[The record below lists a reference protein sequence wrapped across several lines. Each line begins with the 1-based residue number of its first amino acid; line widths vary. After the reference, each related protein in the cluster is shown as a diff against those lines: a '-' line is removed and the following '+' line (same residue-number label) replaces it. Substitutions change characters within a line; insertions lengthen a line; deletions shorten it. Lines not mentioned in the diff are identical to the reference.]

1 MNSILK
7 GKWIVLV
14 LWIAAIVGLFMIAP
28 NMGDLVR
35 EKGQV
40 SVPDTFSSAK
50 ATEIMDEIQS
60 QENQGDQSSVALVF
74 HSSKKLTAEEKAE
87 TEKAV
92 KKLEADK
99 EKLGIT
105 EILSS
110 FTDESLKDQLVSDD
124 GKTILVSLK
133 VSWNDREAEEVSKAL
148 YDELEEFKVDHY
160 YTSNWMIDQDLTTS
174 SEEGLKKTEGITVVF
189 ILAVLLI
196 VFRSV
201 IAPFIPLIT
210 VGLSYLASQSIVS
223 ILVDKFDFPISN
235 YTQIFLV
242 AVLFGIGT
250 DYCILLL
257 SRFKEEMMHSES
269 IAEAIVETYR
279 NAGRTVLFSGI
290 AVMIGFAAIG
300 FSQFKLYQSASAV
313 AVGVALLLVALFT
326 VVPAIMV
333 LLGKKIFWPSKGSA
347 EHGDSKIWE
356 IAGRFSIKRPII
368 ALAIVA
374 AITVPFL
381 VTYDGTLSFNS
392 LDEIGDDAPSIKA
405 FNAIADSF
413 GPGESM
419 TTTITIKNDEE
430 MDSIEY
436 LGLAENISKEL
447 EKVDLV
453 KDVRSVTRPTGEPI
467 EDLYISKQ
475 AETLEE
481 GLGEGKDGIDQIS
494 DGLHEAGDQ
503 LSKSGP
509 QLSTATSGINDLIKG
524 TDEIKTNLGTI
535 QTNLAK
541 IEDGI
546 RQGTAGSDDIK
557 AGLEAAKSGAEQ
569 LLAGQKSLL
578 NGYKDVGTNLGT
590 LLTKY
595 KEIEDGIKEL
605 SDGLSNIKGGY
616 FDYLEANYQKIGE
629 DGVKQGLGDDNL
641 YKEIRKG
648 IEKAQK
654 GVPLLYSGI
663 TELNGNLVK
672 LQGGINSA
680 NGELEKAIS
689 GQAGLTTG
697 LEQLI
702 AAIEQQQAGL
712 NQLADGQGQIV
723 DNMPKLTGGLT
734 SINDGQKQLLDGFGD
749 INGQLGDLTEGLN
762 QSADGLDQ
770 VSDGL
775 NSATD
780 YLSGLSKNDQNQF
793 YLPEEVLESDDFQ
806 GALDAYLSKNNKIMT
821 MDVVFS
827 ANPYSNEAIN
837 QIDDIKDTVERATT
851 GTKLE
856 NAEVAV
862 GGITSTNADLRT
874 MSNQD
879 YSKTVLWMLVGIG
892 IVLIFLFRSI
902 IMPAY
907 IIGSLILTFYT
918 AMGINE
924 AIYVNL
930 LGYTGI
936 SWAVPFFG
944 FVILVALGV
953 DYSIFL
959 MDRFNEYRDLSIG
972 EAMLEAMKKMGTVI
986 ISAAVILGGT
996 FAAMMPSGMLSLLQI
1011 ASIVLVGLFLYA
1023 LIILPLFIP
1032 VMVKNFGEANW
1043 WPFKR
1048 PNNE

>member
-14 LWIAAIVGLFMIAP
+14 LWIVAIVGLFMIAP

-40 SVPDTFSSAK
+40 SVPDTFSSSK
-50 ATEIMDEIQS
+50 ASEIMDEIQS

-74 HSSKKLTAEEKAE
+74 HSSKKLTAEEKTEA
-87 TEKAV
+87 EKAV
-92 KKLEADK
+92 QKLDADK

-133 VSWNDREAEEVSKAL
+133 VSWNDREAEEVSEAL
-148 YDELEEFKVDHY
+148 YAELDDFKVDHY

-201 IAPFIPLIT
+201 IAPFIPLVT

-235 YTQIFLV
+235 YSQIFLV

-257 SRFKEEMMHSES
+257 SRFKEEMMHRES
-269 IAEAIVETYR
+269 VAEAIVETYR
-279 NAGRTVLFSGI
+279 NAGRTVFFSGV
-290 AVMIGFAAIG
+290 AVMVGFAAIG

-333 LLGKKIFWPSKGSA
+333 LLGTKIFWPSKGSA
-347 EHGDSKIWE
+347 EHGDSKIWA
-356 IAGRFSIKRPII
+356 IAGRFSLKRPLI
-368 ALAIVA
+368 ALVIVA

-447 EKVDLV
+447 EKVNLV
-453 KDVRSVTRPTGEPI
+453 KNVRSVTRPTGEPI

-475 AETLEE
+475 AESLEE

-494 DGLHEAGDQ
+494 EGLHEAGDQ

-509 QLSTATSGINDLIKG
+509 QLSGATSGINDLIKG

-557 AGLEAAKSGAEQ
+557 AGLEAVKTGAQ
-569 LLAGQKSLL
+569 QALAGQQQ
-578 NGYKDVGTNLGT
+578 
-590 LLTKY
+590 LLTRFEDAEKNIGNIIAGFNSIEGSIQQQLDNVSTVNGTSFEELEKDYTNISGNENY
-595 KEIEDGIKEL
+595 KVIKETME
-605 SDGLSNIKGGY
+605 NT
-616 FDYLEANYQKIGE
+616 E
-629 DGVKQGLGDDNL
+629 DTLTGVNG
-641 YKEIRKG
+641 
-648 IEKAQK
+648 
-654 GVPLLYSGI
+654 SM
-663 TELNGNLVK
+663 TE
-672 LQGGINSA
+672 LQGGLTQLKDKVSEV
-680 NGELEKAIS
+680 NGYLSEAVN
-689 GQAGLTTG
+689 GQSQLVTG
-697 LEQLI
+697 LEQII
-702 AAIEQQQAGL
+702 AAIEKQQAGL

-723 DNMPKLTGGLT
+723 NNMPKLVGGLI

-749 INGQLGDLTEGLN
+749 INGQLGDLTKGLN

-793 YLPEEVLESDDFQ
+793 YLPQEVLESDDFK
-806 GALDAYLSKNNKIMT
+806 GALDTYLSKDNKIMT

-827 ANPYSNEAIN
+827 ANPYSNEAID
-837 QIDDIKDTVERATT
+837 QVDDIKDTVEKATA

-862 GGITSTNADLRT
+862 GGITSTNADLRA
-874 MSNQD
+874 MSNED

-1048 PNNE
+1048 PNKE

>member
-14 LWIAAIVGLFMIAP
+14 LWIVAIVGLFMIAP

-40 SVPDTFSSAK
+40 SVPDTFSSSK
-50 ATEIMDEIQS
+50 ASEIMDEIQS

-74 HSSKKLTAEEKAE
+74 HSSKKLTAEEKTEA
-87 TEKAV
+87 EKAV
-92 KKLEADK
+92 KKLDADK

-133 VSWNDREAEEVSKAL
+133 VSWNDREAKEVSEAL
-148 YDELEEFKVDHY
+148 YAELDDFKVDHY

-201 IAPFIPLIT
+201 IAPFIPLVT

-235 YTQIFLV
+235 YSQIFLV

-257 SRFKEEMMHSES
+257 SRFKEEMMHRES
-269 IAEAIVETYR
+269 VAEAIVETYR
-279 NAGRTVLFSGI
+279 NAGRTVFFSGV
-290 AVMIGFAAIG
+290 AVMVGFAAIG

-333 LLGKKIFWPSKGSA
+333 LLGTKIFWPSKGSA
-347 EHGDSKIWE
+347 EHGDSKIWA
-356 IAGRFSIKRPII
+356 IAGRFSLKRPLI
-368 ALAIVA
+368 ALVIVA

-447 EKVDLV
+447 EKVNLV
-453 KDVRSVTRPTGEPI
+453 KNVRSVTRPTGEPI

-475 AETLEE
+475 AESLEE

-494 DGLHEAGDQ
+494 EGLHEAGDQ

-509 QLSTATSGINDLIKG
+509 QLSGATSGINDLIKG

-557 AGLEAAKSGAEQ
+557 AGLEATKTGAEQ
-569 LLAGQKSLL
+569 LLAGQQQLL
-578 NGYKDVGTNLGT
+578 TGYKDVGTNLETILASYG
-590 LLTKY
+590 
-595 KEIEDGIKEL
+595 GISGKLREL
-605 SDGLSNIKGGY
+605 SDDLDEVNDNT
-616 FDYLEANYQKIGE
+616 FTELEDKY
-629 DGVKQGLGDDNL
+629 
-641 YKEIRKG
+641 KG
-648 IEKAQK
+648 ITEDSNYSKIRTAAIQAQK
-654 GVPLLYSGI
+654 TVPVVLSGI
-663 TELNGNLVK
+663 TEINGHLSD
-672 LQGGINSA
+672 LQEGVTDSYSKF
-680 NGELEKAIS
+680 EKAMS
-689 GQAGLTTG
+689 GQPSLTTG

-702 AAIEQQQAGL
+702 AAIEKQQAGL

-723 DNMPKLTGGLT
+723 DNMPRLVGGLI

-749 INGQLGDLTEGLN
+749 INGQLGDLTKGLN

-793 YLPEEVLESDDFQ
+793 YLPQEVLESDDFK
-806 GALDAYLSKNNKIMT
+806 GALDTYLSKDNKIMT

-827 ANPYSNEAIN
+827 ANPYSNEAID
-837 QIDDIKDTVERATT
+837 QVDDIKDTVEKATA

-862 GGITSTNADLRT
+862 GGITSTNADLRA
-874 MSNQD
+874 MSNED

-902 IMPAY
+902 IMPVY

-1048 PNNE
+1048 PNKE

>member
-494 DGLHEAGDQ
+494 EGLHEAGDQ

-509 QLSTATSGINDLIKG
+509 QLNDATSGINDLIKG
-524 TDEIKTNLGTI
+524 TDEVKTNLGTI

-546 RQGTAGSDDIK
+546 RQGSAGSDEIK
-557 AGLEAAKSGAEQ
+557 AGLETAKSGAEDLLKYHQQ
-569 LLAGQKSLL
+569 LLAGYEQTES
-578 NGYKDVGTNLGT
+578 NLST
-590 LLTKY
+590 LLTNY
-595 KEIEDGIKEL
+595 KKTEDGLKELNDGFAKIEPDYFTGLEQRYNGISSDLAYKGIKE
-605 SDGLSNIKGGY
+605 
-616 FDYLEANYQKIGE
+616 A
-629 DGVKQGLGDDNL
+629 VQGAQNNL
-641 YKEIRKG
+641 
-648 IEKAQK
+648 
-654 GVPLLYSGI
+654 PNLYSGI
-663 TELNGNLVK
+663 MNINAGLVK
-672 LQGGINSA
+672 LQAGVSEA
-680 NGELEKAIS
+680 NNTYGEILEN
-689 GQAGLTTG
+689 QAAVSTG

>member
-14 LWIAAIVGLFMIAP
+14 LWIVAIVGLFMIAP

-40 SVPDTFSSAK
+40 SVPDTFSSSK
-50 ATEIMDEIQS
+50 ASEIMDEIQS

-74 HSSKKLTAEEKAE
+74 HSSKKLTAEEKTEA
-87 TEKAV
+87 EKAV
-92 KKLEADK
+92 QKLDADK

-133 VSWNDREAEEVSKAL
+133 VSWNDREAEEVSEAL
-148 YDELEEFKVDHY
+148 YAELDDFKVDHY

-201 IAPFIPLIT
+201 IAPFIPLVT

-235 YTQIFLV
+235 YSQIFLV

-257 SRFKEEMMHSES
+257 SRFKEEMMHRES
-269 IAEAIVETYR
+269 VAEAIVETYR
-279 NAGRTVLFSGI
+279 NAGRTVFFSGV
-290 AVMIGFAAIG
+290 AVMVGFAAIG

-333 LLGKKIFWPSKGSA
+333 LLGTKIFWPSKGSA
-347 EHGDSKIWE
+347 EHGDSKIWA
-356 IAGRFSIKRPII
+356 IAGRFSLKRPLI
-368 ALAIVA
+368 ALVIVA

-447 EKVDLV
+447 EKVNLV
-453 KDVRSVTRPTGEPI
+453 KNVRSVTRPTGEPI

-475 AETLEE
+475 AESLEE

-494 DGLHEAGDQ
+494 EGLHEAGDQ

-509 QLSTATSGINDLIKG
+509 QLSGATSGINDLIKG

-557 AGLEAAKSGAEQ
+557 AGLEAAKTGAQ
-569 LLAGQKSLL
+569 QALAGQQQ
-578 NGYKDVGTNLGT
+578 
-590 LLTKY
+590 LLTRFEDAEKNIGNIIAGFNSIEGSIQQQLDNVSTVNGTSFEELEKDYTNISGNENY
-595 KEIEDGIKEL
+595 KVIKETME
-605 SDGLSNIKGGY
+605 NT
-616 FDYLEANYQKIGE
+616 E
-629 DGVKQGLGDDNL
+629 DTLTGVNG
-641 YKEIRKG
+641 
-648 IEKAQK
+648 
-654 GVPLLYSGI
+654 SM
-663 TELNGNLVK
+663 TE
-672 LQGGINSA
+672 LQGGLTQLKDKVSEV
-680 NGELEKAIS
+680 NGYLSEAVN
-689 GQAGLTTG
+689 GQSQLVTG
-697 LEQLI
+697 LEQII
-702 AAIEQQQAGL
+702 AAIEKQQAGL

-723 DNMPKLTGGLT
+723 NNMPKLVGGLI

-749 INGQLGDLTEGLN
+749 INGQLGDLTKGLN

-793 YLPEEVLESDDFQ
+793 YLPQEVLESDDFK
-806 GALDAYLSKNNKIMT
+806 GALDTYLSKDNKIMT

-827 ANPYSNEAIN
+827 ANPYSNEAID
-837 QIDDIKDTVERATT
+837 QVDDIKDTVEKATA

-862 GGITSTNADLRT
+862 GGITSTNADLRA
-874 MSNQD
+874 MSNED

-1048 PNNE
+1048 PNKE